1 MHGSKINSIVSAI
14 KWNLKL
20 QVISVILGGI
30 GDLADKL
37 SGMNMGL
44 ATFLTLLLCFDQ
56 IAIV

>member
-1 MHGSKINSIVSAI
+1 MHCSKINSIVSAV

-37 SGMNMGL
+37 SGMNMDL
-44 ATFLTLLLCFDQ
+44 ATFLTLLFCFDQ